1 MAASAARPAVPDP
14 RRRRHRQGAGRP
26 PGGPPGRVLTAP
38 APAVPDR
45 LARRPASAPRGR
57 TGRLSPGG
65 WAAGLGVAALPL
77 FFAALR
83 QPGFADNEG
92 RYAEV
97 ARELA
102 ARGDWITPHLN
113 GAPFLNKPP
122 LLFWLTALVFG
133 ALGPTESARLVS
145 GVATLATMAVLY
157 GLGRRLEGPVAG
169 AWAVAAYLTAMST
182 TVEARTLRPDA
193 WLTLAVAV
201 TLWGAVRL
209 GLGRRRLEDAHAAR
223 RGRAG
228 GFLALWGGAA
238 LGVMTKGLLGLV
250 LPALILLPA
259 VLLAA
264 RPADIRHWR
273 PAAGLVLVAALVLPW
288 HLAAALENPGFA
300 WDYVVNQHLLFFF
313 DRKLP
318 RDSVPDPLWYAWAAF
333 ALRLTPWVL
342 LLPAAIR
349 RQVREARRAAT
360 AAAWLPLIWF
370 GAVWLLFSL
379 APGRLEH
386 YFLPAV
392 PAAALLVGALSA
404 DWARPDHRRGEG
416 AALGACLVL
425 TALGAAGALL
435 LPGRFVPGPLAPLAP
450 LARVASLVAAVG
462 AGTGAWLAWRGWPA
476 RAAAAL
482 AATFLVIA
490 ALTVRALAGADSY
503 VSVRPLVA
511 AVGAARLGTSDVACE
526 AGEEYQLCA
535 ALAYYVGRPV
545 LLLAPPAFV
554 PPEYLRRDVGRL
566 FVPRATFWA
575 RWRAGQR
582 RIVLFTDPERGM
594 DRLAE
599 FPAPRFELARGAD
612 RLVLTNLP
620 P

>member
-1 MAASAARPAVPDP
+1 MRLTPAR
-14 RRRRHRQGAGRP
+14 
-26 PGGPPGRVLTAP
+26 
-38 APAVPDR
+38 
-45 LARRPASAPRGR
+45 
-57 TGRLSPGG
+57 

-83 QPGFADNEG
+83 HPGFADNEG

-97 ARELA
+97 ARELV

-133 ALGPTESARLVS
+133 AVGPTESARLVS

-157 GLGRRLEGPVAG
+157 DLGRRLSGSLAG

-193 WLTLAVAV
+193 WLTLTVAV
-201 TLWGAVRL
+201 SLWGAVRL
-209 GLGRRRLEDAHAAR
+209 GLDLPRLEAARPAR

-238 LGVMTKGLLGLV
+238 LGVMAKGLLGLV

-259 VLLAA
+259 VLLGG
-264 RPADIRHWR
+264 RPAVIRRWR
-273 PAAGLVLVAALVLPW
+273 AGAGLVLVAALVLPW
-288 HLAAALENPGFA
+288 HLAAARANPGFA
-300 WDYVVNQHLLFFF
+300 WDYIVNQHLLFFL

-342 LLPAAIR
+342 LLPAAVL
-349 RQVREARRAAT
+349 RQLREARRAAT
-360 AAAWLPLIWF
+360 AAAWLPLTWL
-370 GAVWLLFSL
+370 GMVWLLFSL
-379 APGRLEH
+379 APSRLEH

-392 PAAALLVGALSA
+392 PAAALLVGPLCA
-404 DWARPDHRRGEG
+404 DWAGADGRRGG
-416 AALGACLVL
+416 RAALGACLAL

-435 LPGRFVPGPLAPLAP
+435 LPGRLAAGALAALAP
-450 LARVASLVAAVG
+450 LARVASLAVAAG
-462 AGTGAWLAWRGWPA
+462 AGAGAWLARRGRPA
-476 RAAAAL
+476 RGAAAL
-482 AATFLVIA
+482 VATFLVIA
-490 ALTVRALAGADSY
+490 ALTVRALALADPAI
-503 VSVRPLVA
+503 SVRPLVA
-511 AVGAARLGTSDVACE
+511 AVGAARLETSEVACE

-554 PPEYLRRDVGRL
+554 APDYLRRDAGHL
-566 FVPRATFWA
+566 FVPRPTFWA
-575 RWRAGQR
+575 RWRAGQA